1 MMIKKYVGVFLNL
14 RVAVIYKKYSRKK
27 KTPIKALKRLKQTQ
41 WSKKWRNDISYYP
54 SRAYRLLTDI
64 PSPRAFIACIWY
76 ASWRKMRRVGKQMG
90 RSLYGICSICLP
102 ICYCVTLSLS

>member
-64 PSPRAFIACIWY
+64 PILSVFIAC
-76 ASWRKMRRVGKQMG
+76 SG
-90 RSLYGICSICLP
+90 
-102 ICYCVTLSLS
+102 TLHSVK